1 MLKCLNKTKIN
12 QRVIILVVKR
22 REKGIEKG
30 TERKK
35 VVVNK
40 EIMEIIINRISKD
53 NNNKENDSN

>member
-1 MLKCLNKTKIN
+1 
-12 QRVIILVVKR
+12 VVKR